1 MLVRN
6 CRTSVVA
13 TQEITQK
20 TDFELLE
27 NNQLSF
33 YLTFFKLL
41 ADRLALLLILSGKIV
56 FISDSVMDMIIMV
69 RSQINYFEVVV
80 AVLVVIVFVVLV
92 VLVIEFVVLLNHIM
106 ESK

>member
-1 MLVRN
+1 M
-6 CRTSVVA
+6 
-13 TQEITQK
+13 
-20 TDFELLE
+20 
-27 NNQLSF
+27 
-33 YLTFFKLL
+33 TFFKLL
-41 ADRLALLLILSGKIV
+41 ADNLALLLILSGKIV

-69 RSQINYFEVVV
+69 RSQINYIEVVV